1 SGIRR
6 RGSHPYRQSHRAGA
20 LAGRGLAR
28 QTVAKIGRSGRMTRF
43 PIVYR
48 RRIAPEWLDADGRM
62 APFAFNLAFSRAT
75 DEFFALFGLTPAYR
89 DETLCTIYTLEARTH
104 FLADCHAGG
113 DIHVDCRLID
123 LDAKRTHLLLT
134 LYRDDTMQ
142 EASRQEAL
150 IMH

>member
-1 SGIRR
+1 
-6 RGSHPYRQSHRAGA
+6 
-20 LAGRGLAR
+20 
-28 QTVAKIGRSGRMTRF
+28 MTRF

-104 FLADCHAGG
+104 LLQDCRAGD
-113 DIHVDCRLID
+113 DIHVDCRLVD
-123 LDAKRTHLLLT
+123 LDAKRTHLVLT
-134 LYRDDTMQ
+134 MYRDDTAQ
-142 EASRQEAL
+142 EVSRQEAL
-150 IMH
+150 IMHMRRDPGSQPVGAPFPEAMFAGLSASLIDHRD